1 VHVARVRDSSPVLA
15 GVAAASVLLG
25 VLAVARPGVAVGVSA
40 AAVAL
45 AAVAAV
51 ERRATVLPR
60 RPVDIALVAVVIYLP
75 FAPYISTLWPS
86 TASLLRATLALYIAF
101 GLLLGVIPAKRPI
114 GAHGRWLIVA
124 FAAYQ
129 LVALVGV
136 PGSAYSAARAINWV
150 MFVPLAFVRLDQR
163 SQRVL
168 VAAALVSGAVLVFG
182 VALQLAGLIGFTWG
196 GLTLG
201 GAGQFEHHARRY
213 TSFTLNPNDLGLAM
227 LILAVV
233 VHAVTRERTTTWRLR
248 LLGSLLAS
256 VCLAVVFMTS
266 SRGALIGLVL
276 LGFYWFAIARRTG
289 HYPVAVI
296 TGVVVALIA
305 LPFLVP
311 SVAPS
316 INKAISSVPGIFHG
330 SDDSA
335 QARRLRWGDVLGSD
349 RNFVT
354 GVGYGGFGDA
364 PAGASVLAVS
374 GTQDSGSLTIDNG
387 WLKLLLE
394 EGLVGV
400 LLFASVILAGVR
412 SALGAMRHGA
422 ARVPAVIASSILLL
436 MAFRGASVDSF
447 DINPWNA
454 VLWLALALSYSDAA
468 EPDALSARRPGLLA
482 SYRVA
487 RRGLGA
493 RTSTTPDERLA

>member
-1 VHVARVRDSSPVLA
+1 VHVARVRDSSAALA
-15 GVAAASVLLG
+15 GVAGASVLVG
-25 VLAVARPGVAVGVSA
+25 ALAVAHPGIAVGVSVA
-40 AAVAL
+40 GVAL
-45 AAVAAV
+45 VAGAAV

-60 RPVDIALVAVVIYLP
+60 RPVDIALAAVVIYLP
-75 FAPYISTLWPS
+75 FAPYVSTLWPS
-86 TASLLRATLALYIAF
+86 TASLVRATLALYIIG
-101 GLLLGVIPAKRPI
+101 GLLLGFIPATRAI
-114 GAHGRWLIVA
+114 GAHGRWLILA

-129 LVALVGV
+129 LVALAGV

-150 MFVPLAFVRLDQR
+150 MFVPLAFVRIDER
-163 SQRVL
+163 SRRVL

-182 VALQLAGLIGFTWG
+182 VVLQLAGVVGFTWG

-201 GAGQFEHHARRY
+201 GTGQFEHHVRRY

-233 VHAVTRERTTTWRLR
+233 VHAVTRERTISWRLR
-248 LLGSLLAS
+248 LLGSALAS
-256 VCLAVVFMTS
+256 VCLGVVFMTS

-289 HYPVAVI
+289 HYPLAVAS
-296 TGVVVALIA
+296 GVVVALIA

-316 INKAISSVPGIFHG
+316 INKAISSVPAIFHG

-335 QARRLRWGDVLGSD
+335 QARRLRWGDVLSSNP
-349 RNFVT
+349 NFVT

-364 PAGASVLAVS
+364 PAGADVLAVS
-374 GTQDSGSLTIDNG
+374 GTQDSGSLTVDNG

-400 LLFASVILAGVR
+400 LLFAGIILAGVR
-412 SALGAMRHGA
+412 SALGAMRSGSE
-422 ARVPAVIASSILLL
+422 RVPAIIASSILLL

-454 VLWLALALSYSDAA
+454 FLWLALALSY
-468 EPDALSARRPGLLA
+468 PDAPGRAR
-482 SYRVA
+482 A
-487 RRGLGA
+487 R
-493 RTSTTPDERLA
+493 SFS